1 MVSPPFLAGM
11 GKLLNISIMIIYE
24 LMNRVELLIF
34 DDIQTQ
40 SLHVNGLNAAHQT
53 VHTAS
58 IRIFI

>member
-1 MVSPPFLAGM
+1 MVSPPFLAGAGM

-40 SLHVNGLNAAHQT
+40 SL
-53 VHTAS
+53 
-58 IRIFI
+58 